1 MEQVIL
7 LTEQQKQEIEGRKF
21 TTDSYFNP
29 REDGDG
35 NWIVST
41 FEQEHCT
48 NPDFDWIKR
57 CPRIEY
63 KPKPM
68 PNPFEQE

>member
-1 MEQVIL
+1 MEVIL
-7 LTEQQKQEIEGRKF
+7 LTEEQAQEIKGRKF

-29 REDGDG
+29 IQDEDN
-35 NWIVST
+35 NWAISVM
-41 FEQEHCT
+41 EQDLCT

-57 CPRIEY
+57 CPLIEY
-63 KPKPM
+63 KPKPI